1 MPSDINNPVD
11 RAAEPHFGTLPK
23 ALTKKVGDISG
34 ELSPGLRSVTH
45 AQGGGPVGKCDAA
58 TGLHGQRV
66 ACGDLMFSECV
77 GFTFVCKSLLCDN
90 PPRHPP
96 PFFN

>member
-34 ELSPGLRSVTH
+34 ELLPRVPVCDTRPGWRSHREV
-45 AQGGGPVGKCDAA
+45 
-58 TGLHGQRV
+58 
-66 ACGDLMFSECV
+66 
-77 GFTFVCKSLLCDN
+77 
-90 PPRHPP
+90 
-96 PFFN
+96 